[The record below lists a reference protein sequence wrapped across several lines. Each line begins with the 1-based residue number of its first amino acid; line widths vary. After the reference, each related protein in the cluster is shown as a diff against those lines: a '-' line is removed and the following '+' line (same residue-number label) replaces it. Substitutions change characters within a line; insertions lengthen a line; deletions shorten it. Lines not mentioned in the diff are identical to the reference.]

1 MPVAMQTDNK
11 RKDRNASDTTEMSR
25 KRKLTHQKWK
35 NIRQQEQ
42 ELVARQS
49 IWQKKLTTETEHGK
63 RIGVDNPPQPMTS
76 ALRRQHQAHKANMAE
91 YSRQLVDTDIDLGLV
106 RVEKAKM
113 EESEVD
119 PLLAV
124 DPVAV
129 DPKEGRN
136 LWPLLAFLVCVC
148 IVQSSMLIPTA
159 NLEPVFT
166 AFQKFVRWD
175 ASKPDPP
182 ISIQSALPVAP
193 VWSAVVQTTMNRI
206 GENRDPRVNQT
217 KLKTI
222 GQQIQELNG
231 TDLQLDDLQDV
242 EELRLNV
249 SQNTNK
255 AYTIDFVRT
264 WSTNATPIQTQIII
278 SGDQGSPTETEVKAW
293 VDSFKKTCDI
303 RNLSSFEVFFHG
315 LQQWLGLGLRE

>member
-1 MPVAMQTDNK
+1 MPVAMQATDNK

-76 ALRRQHQAHKANMAE
+76 ALRRQHLTHKANMAE

-106 RVEKAKM
+106 RVEKAKL

-119 PLLAV
+119 PLL
-124 DPVAV
+124 AV

-148 IVQSSMLIPTA
+148 MVQSSMLIPTA

-193 VWSAVVQTTMNRI
+193 VWSAVVQTTMNQI

-222 GQQIQELNG
+222 GRQIQELKG
-231 TDLQLDDLQDV
+231 HDLQLEDLKDV

-264 WSTNATPIQTQIII
+264 WSTNGPPIQTQIKI
-278 SGDQGSPTETEVKAW
+278 SGDQLSPTETEVKAW
-293 VDSFKKTCDI
+293 VDSFKKTCDS
-303 RNLSSFEVFFHG
+303 LSSFEVFSHG
-315 LQQWLGLGLRE
+315 LQQWFRKLRE

>member
-1 MPVAMQTDNK
+1 MPVAMQATDNK

-35 NIRQQEQ
+35 DIREREK
-42 ELVARQS
+42 ELVARSSWLQDRL
-49 IWQKKLTTETEHGK
+49 KAETEHGK
-63 RIGVDNPPQPMTS
+63 LIGVDDPAQPMT
-76 ALRRQHQAHKANMAE
+76 ATLRRQQQTHTANMAN
-91 YSRQLVDTDIDLGLV
+91 YSRQLLDTNSDLGSV
-106 RVEKAKM
+106 RVEKAKL

-119 PLLAV
+119 PLLE
-124 DPVAV
+124 V

-148 IVQSSMLIPTA
+148 MVQSSMLIPTA

-175 ASKPDPP
+175 GSKPDPP

-193 VWSAVVQTTMNRI
+193 VWSAVVQTTMNQI

-222 GQQIQELNG
+222 GRQIQELNG
-231 TDLQLDDLQDV
+231 HDLQLEDLEDV

-264 WSTNATPIQTQIII
+264 WSTNGPPIQTQIKI
-278 SGDQGSPTETEVKAW
+278 SGDQLSPTETEVKAW
-293 VDSFKKTCDI
+293 VDSFKKTCDS
-303 RNLSSFEVFFHG
+303 LSWSHG
-315 LQQWLGLGLRE
+315 LQQWFRELRE